1 MTKSQKLEKEIVKVR
16 EQLASLQAKLK
27 DLEEQKHM
35 AERAEKISF
44 IEKNSI
50 SSEQLQLII
59 QFEEEELK
67 RLLAEKE
74 NVRNE
79 EKAIH

>member
-35 AERAEKISF
+35 AERAEKIEF
-44 IEKNSI
+44 MEKNHI
-50 SSEQLQLII
+50 SSEQLQLLIRLNRRIETII
-59 QFEEEELK
+59 SSKGEN
-67 RLLAEKE
+67 EK
-74 NVRNE
+74 
-79 EKAIH
+79 